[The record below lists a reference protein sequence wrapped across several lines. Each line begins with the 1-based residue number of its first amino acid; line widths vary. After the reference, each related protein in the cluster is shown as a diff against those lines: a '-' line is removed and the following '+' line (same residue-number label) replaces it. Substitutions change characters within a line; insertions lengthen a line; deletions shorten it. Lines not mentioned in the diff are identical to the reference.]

1 MFCSLIASRK
11 NCSNSSYS
19 VVYNQATF
27 AFRLIDAFSKA
38 KNVSMRLK
46 SDKYKN
52 KRAKMTL
59 TSSHIRMR
67 SSFQWIRALSSIKI
81 NLHMSIKLADEKQAK
96 NQVNL
101 SSEIFIYNQSALRK
115 HLILY
120 EIIENDCSNAVLMN
134 LSRYIIVHDE
144 SRQDALFF
152 EFSQILT
159 HRENY
164 VRRDSVITTIISTLT
179 CSTFIQKDQ
188 LFSSSIIQ
196 SLHSVI
202 A

>member
-1 MFCSLIASRK
+1 
-11 NCSNSSYS
+11 
-19 VVYNQATF
+19 
-27 AFRLIDAFSKA
+27 
-38 KNVSMRLK
+38 
-46 SDKYKN
+46 
-52 KRAKMTL
+52 
-59 TSSHIRMR
+59 
-67 SSFQWIRALSSIKI
+67 
-81 NLHMSIKLADEKQAK
+81 MSIKLADEKQAK